1 MATNKLKP
9 YPPSALADLQQV
21 EREILV
27 ACSDLCDKLGIDSW
41 FIDSGTCLGA
51 VRHGGFIPWD
61 DDIDIGMKLDDYK
74 RFVEAAPKMLPA
86 EYGIYTHGETPNYP
100 PLWAKVY
107 KKGTRF
113 IGERMLDADFDEGIF
128 VDVFAYMRLDSNEA
142 KAKKQANHALFW
154 QRMSYLYYTAHP
166 KIRGNVPCRG
176 LVEAGCVAAHGI
188 VRAIYTP
195 KSIEKNFAK
204 VEKMGDG
211 QGKWV
216 NIFYPA
222 DGLYETETLFPT
234 KDIAFD
240 GYSFPAPR
248 DIDVYLT
255 ELYGDYMKLP
265 PEEERAAFPSVILD
279 FGDGVNAMDRD
290 A

>member
-1 MATNKLKP
+1 M
-9 YPPSALADLQQV
+9 
-21 EREILV
+21 
-27 ACSDLCDKLGIDSW
+27 
-41 FIDSGTCLGA
+41 
-51 VRHGGFIPWD
+51 
-61 DDIDIGMKLDDYK
+61 
-74 RFVEAAPKMLPA
+74 
-86 EYGIYTHGETPNYP
+86 
-100 PLWAKVY
+100 
-107 KKGTRF
+107 
-113 IGERMLDADFDEGIF
+113 
-128 VDVFAYMRLDSNEA
+128 
-142 KAKKQANHALFW
+142 
-154 QRMSYLYYTAHP
+154 
-166 KIRGNVPCRG
+166 
-176 LVEAGCVAAHGI
+176 EAGCVAAHGI

-211 QGKWV
+211 QGKCV

-222 DGLYETETLFPT
+222 DGLYETDTLFPT
-234 KDIAFD
+234 KDVAFD

-248 DIDVYLT
+248 DTDVYLT